1 MEHVVCAY
9 EISQKPSEILHAFS
23 LAKANAVR
31 HAASSKIIDF
41 VNADDHTSRVTSA
54 VPVHKPLFEA
64 SPAEVWIDDY
74 TPFHALV
81 VKLSFR
87 NCDTVARRMKIEPPQ
102 SPFFKIAPWVP
113 PTSSSSGKM
122 SEFSMKIDGKIAA
135 GMDIAFQLEFSAHEI
150 KEYAVD
156 LVCCTERE
164 RFLLPVR
171 VRGRYAA
178 LDIPDDIRF
187 GLCPV
192 KMPTSKVFTVH
203 NVGTR
208 GAKFAFKTSENFNI
222 SPQSAVLEQGAGVQL
237 ELSMTPPSL
246 SEKEGE
252 LTITDDVGQTAV
264 VHLVGDPANVD
275 VYLSQPLVE
284 PNPTYI
290 SLSSRKTIKIC
301 NESEFTL
308 EFCWKSFRDFAQ
320 EEVERDRILEEL
332 VRMESAEL
340 EQLQLESG
348 GCEEVNPPLRSSQ
361 SPFDVRK
368 AIDNKYKLL
377 RKATMED
384 NMQFA
389 DDCFAVA
396 PLTGRVWPHSEV
408 DVVVCF
414 SPMTALLYSCFAY
427 LEIAGQEA
435 RLPLQIRGQGIGPR
449 AKVVYNE
456 LLDFGDVFIS
466 DERTRDFT
474 IQNKGEIPAIFELLP
489 ISMPPDMTISI
500 SPSAGTLAVNT
511 MCKVEVTFCS
521 NELGEVFTPI
531 RFRLQGS
538 EDQLTVRFKANVIP
552 PVFHFDMDVID
563 FGAVSYSFPQTKV
576 VKLISASKITMKYSL
591 RIPEEANY
599 KKKEFELIP
608 ANGKLEAFGEQEVR
622 INFTSLNVKAYD
634 YRLVISVTGVGSDLL
649 SIPIKAHCHVPDITI
664 QQPELDFGT
673 CFLRYPH
680 KQTLVLENKSS
691 HLFGRFEIGEQ
702 DDHSKA
708 IATYNASEFS
718 GIINPVEKV
727 AVDIYLS
734 CEKLGSIRLPMAITI
749 PGSTELPLSA
759 TLTTIAAGPKV
770 EIDQLEIHWGN
781 CSCLVD
787 HERVLVMTNTSLIPA
802 PYKTFIRNAR
812 SKFQIDKKEGTLA
825 PGDSVEFILTA
836 NLDDT
841 ILFKDQLHILITEGE
856 NLVVPLAM
864 KGIGT
869 TMWSPSEL
877 RLIDFSYQMT
887 NAECEWSCT
896 LENKGKRAQVLTWIN
911 RTAVT
916 KLKLLDA
923 GSSATLKRNVPGQK
937 SSTNAKS
944 SKPGGNNARGGGS
957 SAGGSGS
964 NEAIPVFS
972 VFPASIELKPRT
984 ACVFV
989 FKGLSAS
996 AGHIQEELVCETRV
1010 GKEKNNKV
1018 AFVTEICGD
1027 FINPRLTPSASL
1039 LAFEYVHHP
1048 GIEISR
1054 QSKPLSLTNVCE
1066 LPLSFTL
1073 RTQTPFSL
1081 DCWEAILQPG
1091 EQVNFNVEFYPGFK
1105 DDHLCRVINGKLV
1118 VTYTGHP
1125 QKDSVDLLGDISFP
1139 NLSFESSK
1147 IDFGCTL
1154 NDTQKAISIAVT
1166 NVSKVDTTFRW
1177 VFIEDEKE
1185 ARALAT
1191 AKKPY
1196 IPINQVFDIL
1206 PIRGHLKPNESERI
1220 EFIFYG
1226 HANRKFKSTVVCEVE
1241 GGPEYEL
1248 TLLGEASSLVYKLD
1262 KQFLDFGQVLYN
1274 KTEDREFSI
1283 LNVGKVPYGFNI
1295 ISEKIGRGRL
1305 VEITPSSGKIAPN
1318 DKQKVLVRLRPGIP
1332 EQFEEIIVLEVAH
1345 FQPIE
1350 FKLFGVG
1357 IFASVNINLPRENHP
1372 SSTIQGEN
1380 PKWRELKKA
1389 ACRNLELSTLNAAVV
1404 AAASGNNTS
1413 LASSDSRSTI
1423 STQPRIADRTSSTGP
1438 MPPSPVNK
1446 SGQRSNGSHS
1456 PSRALGGHNNMNSGP
1471 QIDELDVEI
1480 EACRLF
1486 FAEYLLCQ
1494 ESKKS
1499 ETRALQKLEVIQSQ
1513 LDSEEIRTLEP
1524 SSTKAQQR
1532 PESSSSTTV
1541 AGGKSAK
1548 KRAPESFPFV
1558 LSQFVLDFGNVVL
1571 GTHKI
1576 KKFSITNIGHVPA
1589 SFQLDKNFALSRGFQ
1604 IEPERV
1610 VRLPEKQAVEFTVT
1624 FQARKNI
1631 TQGVHQ
1637 AQLPIVM
1644 KNGPP
1649 CILTI
1654 RAHVTVPDISI
1665 SMEALDFGKMAVST
1679 CHTMFTQ
1686 LQNTS
1691 AVPAEWA
1698 VKKPMGSAKDLS
1710 NFRITPQTGVL
1721 APGNKVNIQVEFI
1734 PDDNRHFAIKL
1745 PIKVTSN
1752 PKTRSITC
1760 RGEGSELRLSF
1771 QPPMVELGPMLPCSG
1786 VAEHIIE
1793 MRNDSDYDVE
1803 VFSLDFDPAF
1813 KEDEELLR
1821 HLSVFNSDGLVNLPL
1836 RPPGQPLNEYLME
1849 NGLLSA
1855 ESMETRELSSAELLN
1870 ADGPL
1875 PATDDEHGVEVAEAN
1890 TAESMSS
1897 SATSL
1902 ATVPQEEPVAKPVLK
1917 PRKGVDYIILGP
1929 PRCGKS
1935 TQAQLLAEKENLRVW
1950 TIDDA
1955 IRDVCM
1961 YELGSLGNATRRAL
1975 GLVSAPDQDLAGEE
1989 PTLSADDHHSASG
2002 DLRAKESPIFPE
2014 PDDAQQCEPASA
2026 TLSRSPSSVSLA
2038 ALLDQILSW
2047 RLYQPD
2053 LQNGGVLDGFEN
2065 AFVTFKEAV
2074 TACSKVL
2081 TAARVIVLNFDEE
2094 CYEAMVASLKD
2105 DVIHNLKSASITPV
2119 ASKELLSNQ
2128 LPFTGLA
2135 ADMMQEVSED
2145 AELKHSESGHEDPE
2159 VHLEGSD
2166 EPNAVDGADAFTI
2179 NLSEICEK
2187 MNVLIATDA
2196 TQKST
2201 KTFSEYSQTL
2211 EANMQHVVGFLMHEK
2226 ERTQLPNDSSSSSLA
2241 TALTAEPE
2249 AQIIASEN
2257 QLIAAAKD
2265 WIRPDNF
2272 LLDIQIND
2280 PGQALFV
2287 HNMVYSTVEKHVR
2300 ELESSHLAIPSA
2312 AKYQVIRRP
2321 TERFPRKPVTRFKI
2335 LAVASVESV
2344 PKQSNQQEDAG
2355 ETEAED
2361 LAPTDEPLRLVEP
2374 AQERSSPASTS
2385 RWVIP
2390 ARSKVDLSV
2399 QFSSMDVGIFDCNLG
2414 FEIFGLRREFTLFC
2428 RGVCTVPSIN
2438 SDPRNVFMS
2447 RVKSRPESAFVQKK
2461 FVLSKNQ
2468 FEFGPLIVLN
2478 GTAKIPVTE
2487 QEFAHYAKT
2496 SANNVEVFR
2505 MSNTSAF
2512 PLRVDFVMEKANDG
2526 VFAAFPAFLEI
2537 AEGETKEVKLWT
2549 SPTSDGLYENNLIC
2563 CVSDNPEPIQFAV
2576 SCFGCTPSLQL
2587 RGPWEQPA
2595 AGSTSESESPS
2606 PRDVAHSAHQNPSP
2620 PPVLD
2625 FEQLLLK
2632 RQEEKT
2638 FFIENVSPIAIS
2650 WCLLCDDLPSDFR
2663 LFPIDGTI
2671 KPLQKAPVLVVFTA
2685 NSEAIYKH
2693 QIQIQFSDAESA
2705 LSAEECNRVLP
2716 LVIAAEAYKI
2726 DVSSFDKDSAGIESA
2741 AGGGS
2746 SANGD
2751 GSLDFGIIRVEE
2763 SHSRSFNIRNRG
2775 KYNIKYL
2782 ISVRTHSSREL
2793 FKIEPMEMI
2802 LEPDSVSSVNV
2813 TFHSKHEVSLR
2824 DCKDIKCTIIEMIS
2838 GEPCR
2843 EFTVFTTVRSVF
2855 SAFRVQPNRGINFGP
2870 HKYNDQAK
2878 TKRIEI
2884 RNDGE
2889 FPFKFRVQ
2897 SSSPEGGSAA
2907 QEDALTLETQLHPGT
2922 LGIGQFMI
2930 SPDCGSVDPGVIV
2943 GLDVIFQP
2951 KDCKVYRELLHIEIS
2966 GRNPFDA
2973 AGSSSD
2979 LLQYELVGESCF
2991 PGITTDDYENI
3002 FEEQIV
3008 VRSIG
3013 LEAPSSSSSSA
3024 NAAGGLSNMLGIQ
3037 SVVFAEKE
3045 KIFSFGAM
3053 IAAVNSK
3060 GTAERFKITNP
3071 TKVSTTVQFQI
3082 SAQLPSG
3089 SGGSTDES
3097 LGGLPPQAFTV
3108 QPSVWEIPPLEHRFV
3123 SVYFKPTTITS
3134 YQAWFTANVDDSPAQ
3149 AQPSSSANRN
3159 DITLLQFELRGEGTM
3174 PCVSVIEPTLRDT
3187 ATGSLM
3193 LNYGRV
3199 RVSKAKDLQI
3209 ILRNDGIL
3217 SATVLFSI
3225 QSNPNFFFALGNG
3238 SISIAPK
3245 ATETLVLQFK
3255 PQKMHDEPTTSVLK
3269 ITVHNN
3275 PFDET
3280 AVKLVGTGYRED
3292 LVFEDLPFGHDD
3304 ELHFD
3309 DIRLSTPSHNQDG
3322 DNDALDQHEASSPQ
3336 TDVKVFSL
3344 CNQSSETIRFVW
3356 PKTPPFMFTP
3366 AVGHLKPKAY
3376 KLIRATFAPGL
3387 LEAKAVIYDPQSVTL
3402 QAQRISYKDPVS
3414 FSQSSSDWDEN
3425 ARTVSFEAQQGN
3437 AQGSDE
3443 TLPEPTFDTIG
3454 AASQINLKCFAA
3466 ADVLSFECDTKV
3478 VNFKRTFMLQVCSH
3492 RISVR
3497 NKSKIKLEYSWRF
3510 ECAFGT
3516 DGDGFLLPRS
3526 ASSSDD
3532 DCPFE
3537 ISPDAGTIAAE
3548 DSQVFTVK
3556 FAPMEVDEHHYV
3568 LVLNAA
3574 TALDGHDDDDESS
3587 SSLRIDVRGSSLRPA
3602 CHFDVDRSDYAQRRA
3617 PHLLGPNGELGPL
3630 DPSVKVIEM
3639 ESLGVR
3645 VRNTKRF
3652 YVVNPTNVSYE
3663 FTWSPEAE
3671 INPCFRCATPK
3682 GLMLAGKR
3690 CEMIFE
3696 FTPQQLE
3703 LQEMF
3708 WRFQIPH
3715 FQVNQLFLFVGTT
3728 TEPRVILD
3736 RGSVNF
3742 NTLLIGTKALQSIA
3756 LVNHEHIPFNFVFDK
3771 ASLDFANEIP
3781 ALLVHPLSGVI
3792 PPNSRSNIDIEFV
3805 PTEEKTY
3812 NFNLSCIIKR
3822 KPTRLSLNVKGEGYS
3837 IHDALTIASDDHN
3850 DTRPVLLGAG
3860 NLLDFGG
3867 VRVNEELQRT
3877 VVIHNMGKFNFEF
3890 NWSAQKFP
3898 AAFAIEP
3905 MQGTVKKT
3913 DKVSCRLTFAPL
3925 KQCSLDGTQLACTIA
3940 GSRNYLFALHG
3951 NAVPPSVQFSFMVHD
3966 FGPCFIGEPDALP
3979 ISETMKLSIFN
3990 MDPEIG
3996 IDLDCMFEKK
4006 PHLRVD
4012 CPPTVLG
4019 PRESVTVP
4027 IIFTARHETMYAE
4040 MIPFTVNGSSTISI
4054 SVRGEGIVP
4063 KVELVNPSMQ
4073 NVAFNALQIG
4083 QQVVRTVKIV
4093 NRAKKKISAELVD
4106 GDVVTSSGVPSLE
4119 MLGVSIL
4126 SQREIVLRPK
4136 ETADIEF
4143 KFAPTKRIPTFQKD
4157 MFIDVAGSK
4166 KKLLTLSGCCQ
4177 GMEVSLDTDT
4187 LSFGTVCLGSQLVRK
4202 VRLQN
4207 RGDVAAKFQ
4216 WNPRDFAPDFTVSPV
4231 EGMVAPNYHKT
4242 IEITFKPAVANPDL
4256 RYDHLACVI
4265 EGASLPVYLTL
4276 VGGCVKQASSSIQEL
4291 QFESRVRESS
4301 TKQILIENK
4310 TSSPWNLFPV
4320 VTGEH
4325 WSCQES
4331 VTVPAEG
4338 KTSVDIV
4345 YCPLRMTRET
4355 SSSGE
4360 SGSGDGENDAANHP
4374 EKLEGSIF
4382 FAIPDGTAL
4391 LYNVFGKAAAPVSAG
4406 SLSLSTPAKKTLPIA
4421 VTVKN
4426 WLKLAQ
4432 TFDVEIEK
4440 TNASESVLAQGP
4452 PSITVQ
4458 GGATRNYKLKFFS
4471 YTEGA
4476 MSLVVRFKNPEN
4488 GEYLD
4493 YDVNVTVTKAAE
4505 IETLHFEAPVR
4516 QSLKKVITIE
4526 NPFDAQRV
4534 VSFADKDNWWKCTST
4549 AIRVRQLTE
4558 ITGRP
4563 EGSYEVEYRPTL
4575 HLNAPVEAFLTISF
4589 ADLGEYTYKLVLATQ
4604 PAGIERILHFK
4615 APLGGSQIQN
4625 FAFTTFSDKPADL
4638 ACSVRETTFFSVPG
4652 AVKIDGSTGDWDGRS
4667 NVVQVK
4673 FEPEALGEVR
4683 DTLTLFAESVGE
4695 YKCTLL
4701 GVSVPPFPQG
4711 PFVFA
4716 STKDIEFRN
4725 VFSTPKEFE
4734 VMVDNPRFTLST
4746 KMLSIPA
4753 KSSKVVTVKVDHS
4766 AAGSGD
4772 AGTGGKTPSLQ
4783 AAPSVTGKLFVSCPS
4798 HKELPSWVYYLEST
4812 PASSM

>member
-1 MEHVVCAY
+1 MATWSSHGEKKA
-9 EISQKPSEILHAFS
+9 QRMKPSEILHAFS
-23 LAKANAVR
+23 LAKANAAR
-31 HAASSKIIDF
+31 HATSSKIIDF
-41 VNADDHTSRVTSA
+41 VNTDDHTSRVTSA
-54 VPVHKPLFEA
+54 VSAHKPLFEA
-64 SPAEVWIDDY
+64 SPAEVWIDEY

-102 SPFFKIAPWVP
+102 SPFFRIAPWVP
-113 PTSSSSGKM
+113 PTGSSSGKT
-122 SEFSMKIDGKIAA
+122 SECSSKIDGKIAA
-135 GMDIAFQLEFSAHEI
+135 GMDIAFQLEFSPHEI
-150 KEYAVD
+150 KEYALD

-208 GAKFAFKTSENFNI
+208 GAKFAFKTSENFGI
-222 SPQSAVLEQGAGVQL
+222 SPHSAVLEQGAGVQL
-237 ELSMTPPSL
+237 ELFMTPPSL
-246 SEKEGE
+246 SKKEGE
-252 LTITDDVGQTAV
+252 LMITDDVGQTAV

-332 VRMESAEL
+332 ARMESAEL

-348 GCEEVNPPLRSSQ
+348 GCDEVSPPLRSSQ

-368 AIDNKYKLL
+368 AIENKYKLL

-414 SPMTALLYSCFAY
+414 SPITALLYSCFSY

-474 IQNKGEIPAIFELLP
+474 IQNKGEIPATFELLP
-489 ISMPPDMTISI
+489 ISMPPDMAISI

-511 MCKVEVTFCS
+511 MCKIEVTFCS

-538 EDQLTVRFKANVIP
+538 EDQLAVRFKANVIP
-552 PVFHFDMDVID
+552 PVFHFDVDAID

-622 INFTSLNVKAYD
+622 INFTSLNVKVYD

-649 SIPIKAHCHVPDITI
+649 SIPIKAHCHVPDIVV

-680 KQTLVLENKSS
+680 KQTLVLENTSS
-691 HLFGRFEIGEQ
+691 HLYGRFEIGEQ

-708 IATYNASEFS
+708 IATYNTSEFS
-718 GIINPVEKV
+718 GTIGPLEKV

-734 CEKLGSIRLPMAITI
+734 CEKLGSIRLPMVITI

-759 TLTTIAAGPKV
+759 TLMTIAAGPKV

-802 PYKTFIRNAR
+802 PYKTFVRNAR

-877 RLIDFSYQMT
+877 RLIDFGYQMT

-923 GSSATLKRNVPGQK
+923 GNSTTSKRSGPGQK
-937 SSTNAKS
+937 SSTS
-944 SKPGGNNARGGGS
+944 SKPSKTGSNNTRDGGPG
-957 SAGGSGS
+957 AGGSGNS
-964 NEAIPVFS
+964 EVIPVFS

-984 ACVFV
+984 ACVFI

-1027 FINPRLTPSASL
+1027 FINPRLAPSASL

-1091 EQVNFNVEFYPGFK
+1091 EQVDFNVEFYPGFK
-1105 DDHLCRVINGKLV
+1105 DDHLCRVINGKIV
-1118 VTYTGHP
+1118 ITYTGHP

-1147 IDFGCTL
+1147 IEFGCTL
-1154 NDTQKAISIAVT
+1154 NDTQKAIPISVT

-1206 PIRGHLKPNESERI
+1206 PIRGHLKPNECERI

-1248 TLLGEASSLVYKLD
+1248 TLTGEASSLVYKLD
-1262 KQFLDFGQVLYN
+1262 KQFLDFGQVLFN

-1295 ISEKIGRGRL
+1295 VCEKIGRGRL

-1332 EQFEEIIVLEVAH
+1332 EQFEETVVLEVAH

-1389 ACRNLELSTLNAAVV
+1389 ARRNLELSTLNAAVV
-1404 AAASGNNTS
+1404 AAANGNNNNSMT

-1423 STQPRIADRTSSTGP
+1423 STQPRIADRTSSTVS
-1438 MPPSPVNK
+1438 MPPLPAHK
-1446 SGQRSNGSHS
+1446 SGQRSNGSQS
-1456 PSRALGGHNNMNSGP
+1456 PSRAHGGHNNMNSGP

-1499 ETRALQKLEVIQSQ
+1499 ETRALQKIEATQPP
-1513 LDSEEIRTLEP
+1513 LDSEELRASEP
-1524 SSTKAQQR
+1524 PSTKAQQR
-1532 PESSSSTTV
+1532 PESSSSAT
-1541 AGGKSAK
+1541 AGGKSTK
-1548 KRAPESFPFV
+1548 KRTPESFPFV

-1631 TQGVHQ
+1631 TLGVHQ

-1665 SMEALDFGKMAVST
+1665 SMETLDFGKMAVST

-1698 VKKPMGSAKDLS
+1698 VKKPMGSAKDLG

-1721 APGNKVNIQVEFI
+1721 APGNKANIQVEFI
-1734 PDDNRHFAIKL
+1734 PDDNRHFTIKL

-1760 RGEGSELRLSF
+1760 KGEGSELRLRF

-1813 KEDEELLR
+1813 NEDEELLR

-1849 NGLLSA
+1849 NGLISA
-1855 ESMETRELSSAELLN
+1855 ESMEAREPSSAELTN
-1870 ADGPL
+1870 PDDPL
-1875 PATDDEHGVEVAEAN
+1875 PLTGDEHGADTTEAA
-1890 TAESMSS
+1890 TLETMSS
-1897 SATSL
+1897 SATSF
-1902 ATVPQEEPVAKPVLK
+1902 ATVPQEEPVTKPVFK

-1935 TQAQLLAEKENLRVW
+1935 TQAQLLADKENLRVW

-1961 YELGSLGNATRRAL
+1961 N
-1975 GLVSAPDQDLAGEE
+1975 DL
-1989 PTLSADDHHSASG
+1989 
-2002 DLRAKESPIFPE
+2002 
-2014 PDDAQQCEPASA
+2014 
-2026 TLSRSPSSVSLA
+2026 
-2038 ALLDQILSW
+2038 ALLDQILQW
-2047 RLYQPD
+2047 RVSQPD

-2065 AFVTFKEAV
+2065 AFVTFEEAV

-2081 TAARVIVLNFDEE
+2081 TTARVIVFNFDEE
-2094 CYEAMVASLKD
+2094 CYEVMVASLKD
-2105 DVIHNLKSASITPV
+2105 DAFHNAKSASITPV
-2119 ASKELLSNQ
+2119 SSKELLSNQ
-2128 LPFTGLA
+2128 MPFTGLA
-2135 ADMMQEVSED
+2135 ADMMQEESGNV
-2145 AELKHSESGHEDPE
+2145 ELKHSESGHDDPKA
-2159 VHLEGSD
+2159 HSEGSGD
-2166 EPNAVDGADAFTI
+2166 PNAIDGAAASTA
-2179 NLSEICEK
+2179 NLSEVREK
-2187 MNVLIATDA
+2187 MDVLIATGAAQKA
-2196 TQKST
+2196 TET
-2201 KTFSEYSQTL
+2201 YSEYLQTL
-2211 EANMQHVVGFLMHEK
+2211 EANKHHVVGFLMHERGK
-2226 ERTQLPNDSSSSSLA
+2226 TQLPNDSSSSSLQ
-2241 TALTAEPE
+2241 TILTTEPE
-2249 AQIIASEN
+2249 APTSASDK
-2257 QLIAAAKD
+2257 QLLAAAKD
-2265 WIRPDNF
+2265 WIRPANF

-2280 PGQALFV
+2280 PGPALFV
-2287 HNMVYSTVEKHVR
+2287 HNMVYSAVEKHVR

-2312 AKYQVIRRP
+2312 AKYQVVRRP

-2335 LAVASVESV
+2335 LALASVESA
-2344 PKQSNQQEDAG
+2344 PKLSNQLEDAG
-2355 ETEAED
+2355 ESEAE
-2361 LAPTDEPLRLVEP
+2361 ASTPLGEGILSTELSEE
-2374 AQERSSPASTS
+2374 ASTPASTS
-2385 RWVIP
+2385 RWIIP

-2399 QFSSMDVGIFDCNLG
+2399 QFSSMDVGVFDCNLG

-2478 GTAKIPVTE
+2478 GTTKIPETE

-2496 SANNVEVFR
+2496 SPNNVEVFR
-2505 MSNTSAF
+2505 MSSTSAF
-2512 PLRVDFVMEKANDG
+2512 PLRVDFAMEKANDG
-2526 VFAAFPAFLEI
+2526 AFAVFPAFLEI
-2537 AEGETKEVKLWT
+2537 AEGETKEVTLWT
-2549 SPTSDGLYENNLIC
+2549 SPTSDGLHENNLIC
-2563 CVSDNPEPIQFAV
+2563 CVSDNPEPIPFAV
-2576 SCFGCTPSLQL
+2576 SCFGCTPSMQL

-2595 AGSTSESESPS
+2595 AGSTSESESSS
-2606 PRDVAHSAHQNPSP
+2606 PRDVAHSARLNAP
-2620 PPVLD
+2620 PAPVLD

-2638 FFIENVSPIAIS
+2638 FVIENVSPIAIS
-2650 WCLLCDDLPSDFR
+2650 WRLLCGDLPSDFR
-2663 LFPIDGTI
+2663 LFPMDGMI
-2671 KPLQKAPVLVVFTA
+2671 KPLQKALVLVVFTA

-2705 LSAEECNRVLP
+2705 LSAEERNRVLP

-2726 DVSSFDKDSAGIESA
+2726 DVSSFDKDSAGIESL

-2746 SANGD
+2746 SANSD
-2751 GSLDFGIIRVEE
+2751 GSLDFGLVRVGE
-2763 SHSRSFNIRNRG
+2763 SPSQSFNIRNRG

-2782 ISVRTHSSREL
+2782 VVIRTHSSREL
-2793 FKIEPMEMI
+2793 FKVEPMEMV
-2802 LEPDSVSSVNV
+2802 LEPDSVSSVKV

-2824 DCKDIKCTIIEMIS
+2824 DCKDIKCTIVEMIS

-2855 SAFRVQPNRGINFGP
+2855 SVFRVQPNRGINFGP
-2870 HKYNDQAK
+2870 HKYNDQTK

-2889 FPFKFRVQ
+2889 FPFKFRIQ
-2897 SSSPEGGSAA
+2897 SSSLEGGSAA
-2907 QEDALTLETQLHPGT
+2907 MEDALTLETQLHPEI
-2922 LGIGQFMI
+2922 LSIGQFMV

-2943 GLDVIFQP
+2943 GLDVAFQP

-2966 GRNPFDA
+2966 GRNPFEA

-2991 PGITTDDYENI
+2991 PGITTGDFESI

-3008 VRSIG
+3008 MRSID
-3013 LEAPSSSSSSA
+3013 LEAPSSSPFSSVNS
-3024 NAAGGLSNMLGIQ
+3024 AGGLSNMLGIQ

-3045 KIFSFGAM
+3045 KIFSFGTM
-3053 IAAVNSK
+3053 IAAANSK
-3060 GTAERFKITNP
+3060 GTVERFKITNP

-3089 SGGSTDES
+3089 SGPGSTGES
-3097 LGGLPPQAFTV
+3097 PSGLLPQAFTV

-3134 YQAWFTANVDDSPAQ
+3134 YQAWFTAKVDDSPAQ
-3149 AQPSSSANRN
+3149 AQPMLSTTAN
-3159 DITLLQFELRGEGTM
+3159 DCTLLQFELRGEGTM
-3174 PCVSVIEPTLRDT
+3174 PCVSMIEPTLRDT

-3193 LNYGRV
+3193 LNFGRV
-3199 RVSKAKDLQI
+3199 RVSKAKDLQV

-3225 QSNPNFFFALGNG
+3225 QSNPNFFFALGN
-3238 SISIAPK
+3238 SSVLIAPK
-3245 ATETLVLQFK
+3245 ATETLILQFK
-3255 PQKMHDEPTTSVLK
+3255 PQKTHDEPTTSVLK

-3309 DIRLSTPSHNQDG
+3309 DIRLSNHAVNRNRGGED
-3322 DNDALDQHEASSPQ
+3322 DALDHHEALSPQ

-3344 CNQSSETIRFVW
+3344 CNQSGEMIRFAW
-3356 PKTPPFMFTP
+3356 PKTPPFVFTP

-3376 KLIRATFAPGL
+3376 KLIRATFTPSS
-3387 LEAKAVIYDPQSVTL
+3387 LESKAMIYDPQNIAL
-3402 QAQRISYKDPVS
+3402 QAQRISYKNPLPS
-3414 FSQSSSDWDEN
+3414 SQSSSDWDEN

-3437 AQGSDE
+3437 AHGSDE
-3443 TLPEPTFDTIG
+3443 TLPEPVFDAIG

-3478 VNFKRTFMLQVCSH
+3478 INFKRTFMMQVCSH

-3510 ECAFGT
+3510 ERAFGT
-3516 DGDGFLLPRS
+3516 DSDGFLLSVS

-3537 ISPDAGTIAAE
+3537 ISPGVGRIAAE

-3568 LVLNAA
+3568 LVLSTDA
-3574 TALDGHDDDDESS
+3574 THDDHDDGEDSS
-3587 SSLRIDVRGSSLRPA
+3587 SSLRIEVRGSSLRPA
-3602 CHFDVDRSDYAQRRA
+3602 CHFDVDRSDYTQRRA

-3652 YVVNPTNVSYE
+3652 YVVNPTNISYE
-3663 FTWSPEAE
+3663 FTWTPEVE

-3837 IHDALTIASDDHN
+3837 IHDALTIAFDDQN

-3898 AAFAIEP
+3898 PAFAIEP
-3905 MQGTVKKT
+3905 IQGTVKKT
-3913 DKVSCRLTFAPL
+3913 DKVLCKLTFAPL

-3951 NAVPPSVQFSFMVHD
+3951 NAVPPSLQFSFMAHD

-3979 ISETMKLSIFN
+3979 ISETVNLSVFN

-4019 PRESVTVP
+4019 PRESVIVP
-4027 IIFTARHETMYAE
+4027 ITITARHETTYAE

-4073 NVAFNALQIG
+4073 NVAFSALQIG
-4083 QQVVRTVKIV
+4083 QQVVRTIKIV
-4093 NRAKKKISAELVD
+4093 NRAKKKISVELVD
-4106 GDVVTSSGVPSLE
+4106 GDAVTSPGVPSLD
-4119 MLGVSIL
+4119 MLSVSIL

-4143 KFAPTKRIPTFQKD
+4143 KFAPTKRIPAFQKD
-4157 MFIDVAGSK
+4157 VFIEVAGSK
-4166 KKLLTLSGCCQ
+4166 KKLVTLSGCCQ

-4216 WNPRDFAPDFTVSPV
+4216 WNPRDFAPDFTVSPI

-4242 IEITFKPAVANPDL
+4242 IEITFKPTMANPDL

-4265 EGASLPVYLTL
+4265 EGASPPVYLTL
-4276 VGGCVKQASSSIQEL
+4276 VGGCVKQATSSIQEL
-4291 QFESRVRESS
+4291 QFESRVREFT
-4301 TKQILIENK
+4301 TKQIVIENK

-4331 VTVPAEG
+4331 VAVPAEG

-4345 YCPLRMTRET
+4345 YFPLRMTREA

-4360 SGSGDGENDAANHP
+4360 TSNDGGENDAFNRP
-4374 EKLEGSIF
+4374 EQLEGSIF

-4391 LYNVFGKAAAPVSAG
+4391 LYNVAGKAAAPVSAG
-4406 SLSLSTPAKKTLPIA
+4406 TLSLSTPAKKTLPIS

-4440 TNASESVLAQGP
+4440 MNASESVSAQGP

-4476 MSLVVRFKNPEN
+4476 VSLVVRFKNPEN

-4493 YDVNVTVTKAAE
+4493 YDVNVTVTKVTE
-4505 IETLHFEAPVR
+4505 VETLHFEAPVR

-4526 NPFDAQRV
+4526 NPFDVQRV
-4534 VSFADKDNWWKCTST
+4534 VSFADKENWWKCTSA

-4575 HLNAPVEAFLTISF
+4575 HLDAPVEAFLTISF
-4589 ADLGEYTYKLVLATQ
+4589 AELGEYTYKLVLATQ

-4615 APLGGSQIQN
+4615 APLGGSQIQS

-4638 ACSVRETTFFSVPG
+4638 ACTVHETTFFSVPG
-4652 AVKIDGSTGDWDGRS
+4652 TVKIDGSTGDWDGRS
-4667 NVVQVK
+4667 NVVQIK

-4695 YKCTLL
+4695 YKCTLH
-4701 GVSVPPFPQG
+4701 GVSVAPLPQG

-4746 KMLSIPA
+4746 KTLSIPA
-4753 KSSKVVTVKVDHS
+4753 KSSKVVSVKVDHS
-4766 AAGSGD
+4766 AAA
-4772 AGTGGKTPSLQ
+4772 AGGV
-4783 AAPSVTGKLFVSCPS
+4783 AAATAGITGKLFVSCPS

-4812 PASSM
+4812 PASST

>member
-1 MEHVVCAY
+1 MTEMATWSSHGEKKV
-9 EISQKPSEILHAFS
+9 QRMKPSEILHAFS
-23 LAKANAVR
+23 IAKANAAR
-31 HAASSKIIDF
+31 HATSSKIIEF
-41 VNADDHTSRVTSA
+41 VNVDDHTGRVSST
-54 VPVHKPLFEA
+54 VPVHKPIFEP
-64 SPAEVWIDDY
+64 SPAEVWIDEY

-102 SPFFKIAPWVP
+102 SPFFKIMPWM
-113 PTSSSSGKM
+113 SSGKTGA
-122 SEFSMKIDGKIAA
+122 SSISSKIDGKIAA
-135 GMDIAFQLEFSAHEI
+135 GMDIAFQLEFSPHEI

-164 RFLLPVR
+164 RFLVPVR
-171 VRGRYAA
+171 VRGRYAG
-178 LDIPDDIRF
+178 LDIPDEIHF
-187 GLCPV
+187 GICPV

-208 GAKFAFKTSENFNI
+208 GAKFAFKTSNNFHI
-222 SPQSAVLEQGAGVQL
+222 SPQSAVLEQGSGVQL
-237 ELSMTPPSL
+237 ELSMTPPLL

-252 LTITDDVGQTAV
+252 LTITDDSGQTAV
-264 VHLVGDPANVD
+264 VHLTGELTNVE

-320 EEVERDRILEEL
+320 EEVERDQILEEL
-332 VRMESAEL
+332 ARIESAEL

-348 GCEEVNPPLRSSQ
+348 DGDEVNLPLQPSQ
-361 SPFDVRK
+361 SPFGGRK
-368 AIDNKYKLL
+368 TIENKYRLL
-377 RKATMED
+377 RKATIED
-384 NMQFA
+384 SMQFV
-389 DDCFAVA
+389 DDCFTVA
-396 PLTGRVWPHSEV
+396 PLTGRVWPRSEV
-408 DVVVCF
+408 DVVICF
-414 SPMTALLYSCFAY
+414 SPMTALLYSCYAY
-427 LEIAGQEA
+427 LEVAGQEA

-474 IQNKGEIPAIFELLP
+474 IQNKGEIPATFELLP
-489 ISMPPDMTISI
+489 VSVPSDMAISV
-500 SPSAGTLAVNT
+500 SPNAGTLAVNT

-521 NELGEVFTPI
+521 NRLGEVFTPI
-531 RFRLQGS
+531 RFRLHGS

-552 PVFHFDMDVID
+552 PVFHFDVDSID
-563 FGAVSYSFPQTKV
+563 FGAVSYSFPQTKT
-576 VKLISASKITMKYSL
+576 VKLISASKIAMKYTL

-599 KKKEFELIP
+599 KKKEFEIIP
-608 ANGKLEAFGEQEVR
+608 TNGKLDAFGEQEVR
-622 INFTSLNVKAYD
+622 INFTSLNVKVYE

-649 SIPIKAHCHVPDITI
+649 SIPIKGHCHVPEIVI

-680 KQTLVLENKSS
+680 KQTLVLENKSP

-718 GIINPVEKV
+718 GIIGPDEKV
-727 AVDIYLS
+727 PVDIYLS
-734 CEKLGSIRLPMAITI
+734 CEKLGSIRLPMAITV
-749 PGSTELPLSA
+749 PGSNELPLSA
-759 TLTTIAAGPKV
+759 TLTTVAAGPKV

-787 HERVLVMTNTSLIPA
+787 HERVLEMTNTSLIPA

-812 SKFQIDKKEGTLA
+812 SKFQIDRKEGILA
-825 PGDSVEFILTA
+825 PGESVQFILTA

-887 NAECEWSCT
+887 NVECEWSCT
-896 LENKGKRAQVLTWIN
+896 LENKGKRSQVLTWIN
-911 RTAVT
+911 KTAVA

-923 GSSATLKRNVPGQK
+923 GNSTTSKRSGPGQK
-937 SSTNAKS
+937 NGANTKS
-944 SKPGGNNARGGGS
+944 SKSGDSSGNSRDGGPGAGR
-957 SAGGSGS
+957 SA
-964 NEAIPVFS
+964 NDDVIPVFS

-989 FKGLSAS
+989 FKGLSA
-996 AGHIQEELVCETRV
+996 APGHIQEELVCETRV

-1027 FINPRLTPSASL
+1027 FINPKLTPSASL

-1048 GIEISR
+1048 RIEISR

-1091 EQVNFNVEFYPGFK
+1091 EHVDFSVEFYPGFK
-1105 DDHLCRVINGKLV
+1105 DDHLGRVINGKIV
-1118 VTYTGHP
+1118 ITYTGHP

-1154 NDTQKAISIAVT
+1154 NDTQKAISVTVT
-1166 NVSKVDTTFRW
+1166 NVSKVDTAFRW

-1185 ARALAT
+1185 AHALAT

-1206 PIRGHLKPNESERI
+1206 PIRGHLKPSESERI

-1226 HANRKFKSTVVCEVE
+1226 HANRKFKSIVACEVE

-1248 TLLGEASSLVYKLD
+1248 ALSGEASSLVYKLD
-1262 KQFLDFGQVLYN
+1262 KQFLDFGQVLFN

-1305 VEITPSSGKIAPN
+1305 VEISPSSGKIAPN
-1318 DKQKVLVRLRPGIP
+1318 DKQKILVRLRPGIP
-1332 EQFEEIIVLEVAH
+1332 EQFEETIVLEVAH
-1345 FQPIE
+1345 FQPIK

-1357 IFASVNINLPRENHP
+1357 VFASVNINLPRENHP

-1380 PKWRELKKA
+1380 PKWRDLKKTA
-1389 ACRNLELSTLNAAVV
+1389 RQNLELSTLNVAVV
-1404 AAASGNNTS
+1404 AAATANNSMS

-1423 STQPRIADRTSSTGP
+1423 STQPRVADRSSSTAS
-1438 MPPSPVNK
+1438 MPPSPFGK
-1446 SGQRSNGSHS
+1446 SAQRSNGPHN
-1456 PSRALGGHNNMNSGP
+1456 PSRAHAHNNSSNNVGP

-1486 FAEYLLCQ
+1486 FAEYLLF
-1494 ESKKS
+1494 EEIKKS
-1499 ETRALQKLEVIQSQ
+1499 ESRALQKTELGQPQQ
-1513 LDSEEIRTLEP
+1513 LDVEELRTAEAPLM
-1524 SSTKAQQR
+1524 KVQR
-1532 PESSSSTTV
+1532 PESSSS
-1541 AGGKSAK
+1541 ASASGKSAK
-1548 KRAPESFPFV
+1548 KRGPESFPFV

-1610 VRLPEKQAVEFTVT
+1610 VRLPEKHAVEFTVT
-1624 FQARKNI
+1624 FQARKSI
-1631 TQGVHQ
+1631 SLGIHQ
-1637 AQLPIVM
+1637 VQLPIVM

-1654 RAHVTVPDISI
+1654 RAHVTIPDISI
-1665 SMEALDFGKMAVST
+1665 STETLDFGKMAVST
-1679 CHTMFTQ
+1679 CHTMYTQ
-1686 LQNTS
+1686 IQNTS

-1698 VKKPMGSAKDLS
+1698 VKKPMGSAKDLG

-1721 APGNKVNIQVEFI
+1721 APGNKANIQVEFI

-1752 PKTRSITC
+1752 SKTRSITC

-1786 VAEHIIE
+1786 IAEHVVE
-1793 MRNDSDYDVE
+1793 MRNDSDYAVE
-1803 VFSLDFDPAF
+1803 VFSLDFDPVF

-1821 HLSVFNSDGLVNLPL
+1821 HLAMFNSDGLVNLPL
-1836 RPPGQPLNEYLME
+1836 RPPDQPLSEYLME
-1849 NGLLSA
+1849 NGLISA
-1855 ESMETRELSSAELLN
+1855 DSLETREPSSTELSASTEEVYHGT
-1870 ADGPL
+1870 DG
-1875 PATDDEHGVEVAEAN
+1875 EHDGDAAKSV
-1890 TAESMSS
+1890 TPDSISS
-1897 SATSL
+1897 SAASL
-1902 ATVPQEEPVAKPVLK
+1902 ATVAQEGPVKTLVVK
-1917 PRKGVDYIILGP
+1917 PRKAVDYIILGP

-1935 TQAQLLAEKENLRVW
+1935 TQAHLLAEKENLHVW
-1950 TIDDA
+1950 SIDEA
-1955 IRDVCM
+1955 IRDVCVH
-1961 YELGSLGNATRRAL
+1961 ELGSLGNATRLAL
-1975 GLVSAPDQDLAGEE
+1975 GLVSGSGQEEIESENTPSASDQDGAG
-1989 PTLSADDHHSASG
+1989 G
-2002 DLRAKESPIFPE
+2002 
-2014 PDDAQQCEPASA
+2014 PASKDA
-2026 TLSRSPSSVSLA
+2026 TELPESDDLQHSDSAEMTLAKSPSSGSLA
-2038 ALLDQILSW
+2038 SLLDQILSW
-2047 RLYQPD
+2047 RLSQPD
-2053 LQNGGVLDGFEN
+2053 LQKGGVLDGFEN
-2065 AFVTFKEAV
+2065 AFVHFGSAV
-2074 TACSKVL
+2074 VACSKAL
-2081 TAARVIVLNFDEE
+2081 ASARVIVLNFDEE
-2094 CYEAMVASLKD
+2094 CYEAMSNLLNDESLRSVKSTTIAL
-2105 DVIHNLKSASITPV
+2105 VPLKESI
-2119 ASKELLSNQ
+2119 SNQ
-2128 LPFTGLA
+2128 LPYTGLA
-2135 ADMMQEVSED
+2135 ADMMQEESGSDESR
-2145 AELKHSESGHEDPE
+2145 HSESNRGDPE
-2159 VHLEGSD
+2159 THPEGSVEQNSAD
-2166 EPNAVDGADAFTI
+2166 EATVVPNS
-2179 NLSEICEK
+2179 SEIHER
-2187 MNVLIATDA
+2187 LDSFITTGALHGP
-2196 TQKST
+2196 
-2201 KTFSEYSQTL
+2201 KTFSEYSQAL
-2211 EANMQHVVGFLMHEK
+2211 EANRQHVLGFLACDRESMHIQK
-2226 ERTQLPNDSSSSSLA
+2226 HSSSSSLLI
-2241 TALTAEPE
+2241 TLTAEPE
-2249 AQIIASEN
+2249 GSRHDTTAEQ
-2257 QLIAAAKD
+2257 QQTGAKD
-2265 WIRPDNF
+2265 WTRPDNF

-2280 PGQALFV
+2280 PGAALLV
-2287 HNMVYSTVEKHVR
+2287 HNMVYAVLEKHVR
-2300 ELESSHLAIPSA
+2300 ELESSQLAVPAA
-2312 AKYQVIRRP
+2312 AKYQIIRRP

-2335 LAVASVESV
+2335 QSVAVRSVA
-2344 PKQSNQQEDAG
+2344 KQSNQLE
-2355 ETEAED
+2355 EA
-2361 LAPTDEPLRLVEP
+2361 VEFGT
-2374 AQERSSPASTS
+2374 ADDNESLQVATAEEESGSPASIS

-2399 QFSSMDVGIFDCNLG
+2399 QFSSSDVGIFDCSLG
-2414 FEIFGLRREFTLFC
+2414 FEIFGLRREFALFC

-2438 SDPRNVFMS
+2438 TDPRNVFMS

-2468 FEFGPLIVLN
+2468 FEFGPLIVFN
-2478 GTAKIPVTE
+2478 GTTKVPETE
-2487 QEFAHYAKT
+2487 QEFVHYAKT
-2496 SANNVEVFR
+2496 SPNNIEVFR
-2505 MSNTSAF
+2505 MSNTSVF
-2512 PLRVDFVMEKANDG
+2512 PLRVDFAMEKANDG
-2526 VFAAFPAFLEI
+2526 AFAVFPSFLEI
-2537 AEGETKEVKLWT
+2537 AEGETKEVRLWA
-2549 SPTSDGLYENNLIC
+2549 SPTGDGIYENNLIC
-2563 CVSDNPEPIQFAV
+2563 CVSDNPEPIAFSV
-2576 SCFGCTPSLQL
+2576 SCFGCTPSLEL

-2595 AGSTSESESPS
+2595 AGSTSESEPSS
-2606 PRDVAHSAHQNPSP
+2606 PRDVAQPTRGSSP
-2620 PPVLD
+2620 PCPVLD

-2638 FFIENVSPIAIS
+2638 FFVENVSPIAIS
-2650 WCLLCDDLPSDFR
+2650 WCLLYGDLPSDFR
-2663 LFPIDGTI
+2663 LFPMEGTI
-2671 KPLQKAPVLVVFTA
+2671 KPLQKAPVLVVFNA
-2685 NSEAIYKH
+2685 NSEATYKH

-2705 LSAEECNRVLP
+2705 LKVEERNRVLP
-2716 LVIAAEAYKI
+2716 LMIAAEAYKI
-2726 DVSSFDKDSAGIESA
+2726 DVSSFDKGSAGIESA
-2741 AGGGS
+2741 ASGGGT

-2751 GSLDFGIIRVEE
+2751 GSLDFGLVRVGE

-2782 ISVRTHSSREL
+2782 IGIRAHSSRDL
-2793 FKIEPMEMI
+2793 FKVEPMEMV
-2802 LEPDSVSSVNV
+2802 LEPGSVSSVSV

-2855 SAFRVQPNRGINFGP
+2855 SVFRVQPNRGINFGP
-2870 HKYNDQAK
+2870 HRYNDQVK

-2889 FPFKFRVQ
+2889 FPFKYRVQ
-2897 SSSPEGGSAA
+2897 VSSLESGGGANLEGS
-2907 QEDALTLETQLHPGT
+2907 LTLDTQLHPRT
-2922 LGIGQFMI
+2922 LSIGQFSI
-2930 SPDCGSVDPGVIV
+2930 SPDCGSVDPGVVV
-2943 GLDVIFQP
+2943 GLDVTFQP
-2951 KDCKVYRELLHIEIS
+2951 KDCKIYRELLHIEIS
-2966 GRNPFDA
+2966 GQNPFDT

-2991 PGITTDDYENI
+2991 PGITTSDFESI

-3013 LEAPSSSSSSA
+3013 MEAPASSA
-3024 NAAGGLSNMLGIQ
+3024 SANTGGFGSMLGIQ

-3053 IAAVNSK
+3053 IAAANSK
-3060 GTAERFKITNP
+3060 GAVERFKITNP
-3071 TKVSTTVQFQI
+3071 TKVSTTVQFSI
-3082 SAQLPSG
+3082 SSHLSSG
-3089 SGGSTDES
+3089 SGSS
-3097 LGGLPPQAFTV
+3097 GGDPSGASPPQAFTV
-3108 QPSVWEIPPLEHRFV
+3108 QPSMWEIPPLEHRFI
-3123 SVYFKPTTITS
+3123 SVYFKPMTIAS
-3134 YQAWFTANVDDSPAQ
+3134 YQATFAAKVDDSPTQTPVASQ
-3149 AQPSSSANRN
+3149 TLN
-3159 DITLLQFELRGEGTM
+3159 DSTLLQFELRGEGTM
-3174 PCVSVIEPTLRDT
+3174 PYVSVIEPTLRDP

-3193 LNYGRV
+3193 LNFSRV
-3199 RVSKAKDLQI
+3199 RVSKAKDLHI
-3209 ILRNDGIL
+3209 VLRNDGIL

-3225 QSNPNFFFALGNG
+3225 QPNLNFFFPLGNG
-3238 SISIAPK
+3238 SVSIAPK
-3245 ATETLVLQFK
+3245 AIETLLLQFK

-3269 ITVHNN
+3269 IAVHNN

-3280 AVKLVGTGYRED
+3280 TMKLSGTGYKED
-3292 LVFEDLPFGHDD
+3292 LVFEDLPLGHDD
-3304 ELHFD
+3304 ELHFA
-3309 DIRLSTPSHNQDG
+3309 DIRLSNPAAIHDQDG
-3322 DNDALDQHEASSPQ
+3322 NGDSQELHESSSLRA
-3336 TDVKVFSL
+3336 DVKVFSL
-3344 CNQSSETIRFVW
+3344 CNQSNETIRFAW
-3356 PKTPPFMFTP
+3356 PKTPPFAFTP

-3376 KLIRATFAPGL
+3376 KLIRATFAPGSL
-3387 LEAKAVIYDPQSVTL
+3387 GAKAMIYDPQTIAL
-3402 QAQRISYKDPVS
+3402 QAQRIAYKDS
-3414 FSQSSSDWDEN
+3414 AISQSSSDWDKN
-3425 ARTVSFEAQQGN
+3425 ARTVSFVAQQGST
-3437 AQGSDE
+3437 QGSDE
-3443 TLPEPTFDTIG
+3443 MLPEPVYDAIG
-3454 AASQINLKCFAA
+3454 APSVVNLKCFAA
-3466 ADVLSFECDTKV
+3466 ADVLTFECDTEFI
-3478 VNFKRTFMLQVCSH
+3478 NFKQTFMLQVCSH

-3510 ECAFGT
+3510 ERAFGI
-3516 DGDGFLLPRS
+3516 DSDGFLLP
-3526 ASSSDD
+3526 ASVSNSDD

-3537 ISPDAGTIAAE
+3537 INPEAGSIAAE
-3548 DSQVFTVK
+3548 DTQVFTVN
-3556 FAPMEVDEHHYV
+3556 FAPMEVDEHHYM
-3568 LVLNAA
+3568 LVFSAESGQ
-3574 TALDGHDDDDESS
+3574 DDHEDDDKSS
-3587 SSLRIDVRGSSLRPA
+3587 SSLRIKVRGSSLRPA

-3617 PHLLGPNGELGPL
+3617 LHLLGPNGELGPL

-3639 ESLGVR
+3639 ESLGIR

-3663 FTWSPEAE
+3663 FMWTPEAE
-3671 INPCFRCATPK
+3671 TNPCFRCATPK

-3812 NFNLSCIIKR
+3812 NLNLSCIIKR
-3822 KPTRLSLNVKGEGYS
+3822 KPTRLSLNIKGEGYS
-3837 IHDALTIASDDHN
+3837 IHDALTIASDDQ
-3850 DTRPVLLGAG
+3850 DDARPVLLGAG
-3860 NLLDFGG
+3860 NLLDFGA

-3877 VVIHNMGKFNFEF
+3877 VMIHNTGKFNFEF

-3898 AAFAIEP
+3898 PAFAIEP
-3905 MQGTVKKT
+3905 MQGTVRKT
-3913 DKVSCRLTFAPL
+3913 DKVACKLAFAPL
-3925 KQCSLDGTQLACTIA
+3925 KQCSLDGAQLACTIA
-3940 GSRNYLFALHG
+3940 GSRNYVFALRG
-3951 NAVPPSVQFSFMVHD
+3951 NAVPPSLQFSFMAHD

-3979 ISETMKLSIFN
+3979 ISETVNLNIFN

-4019 PRESVTVP
+4019 PRESVNIP
-4027 IIFTARHETMYAE
+4027 ITFAARQETTYAE
-4040 MIPFTVNGSSTISI
+4040 MIPFTVNGLSTISI
-4054 SVRGEGIVP
+4054 SIRGEGIVP

-4073 NVAFNALQIG
+4073 NVAFSALQIDH
-4083 QQVVRTVKIV
+4083 QVVRTIKIV
-4093 NRAKKKISAELVD
+4093 NRAKRKISVNLVD
-4106 GDVVTSSGVPSLE
+4106 GDVVISPGAPSLE
-4119 MLGVSIL
+4119 MLSVSIL
-4126 SQREIVLRPK
+4126 SQREFELRPK
-4136 ETADIEF
+4136 ETTDIEF
-4143 KFAPTKRIPTFQKD
+4143 KFAPTKRIPAFQKD
-4157 MFIDVAGSK
+4157 VFIDIAGSK
-4166 KKLLTLSGCCQ
+4166 KKLVTLSGCCQ

-4187 LSFGTVCLGSQLVRK
+4187 LSFGAVCLGSQLVRK

-4242 IEITFKPAVANPDL
+4242 IEITFKPTVANPDL

-4265 EGASLPVYLTL
+4265 EGSSPPVHLTL
-4276 VGGCVKQASSSIQEL
+4276 VGGCVKQATSSIQEL
-4291 QFESRVRESS
+4291 HFESRVRKSS

-4310 TSSPWNLFPV
+4310 TDSPWNLFPV
-4320 VTGEH
+4320 ITGEH

-4331 VTVPAEG
+4331 VAVPAEG

-4345 YCPLRMTRET
+4345 YYPLRMTYQSASDSHSEC
-4355 SSSGE
+4355 E
-4360 SGSGDGENDAANHP
+4360 SDNADNSHP
-4374 EKLEGSIF
+4374 GRLEGSVF

-4391 LYNVFGKAAAPVSAG
+4391 LYNVFGKATAPASAG
-4406 SLSLSTPAKKTLPIA
+4406 TLSLSTPAKKTLPIA

-4426 WLKLAQ
+4426 WLKMAQ
-4432 TFDVEIEK
+4432 TFDVTIK
-4440 TNASESVLAQGP
+4440 KLSAGESVLAQGP
-4452 PSITVQ
+4452 SSITVQ
-4458 GGATRNYKLKFFS
+4458 GGATRNYNLKFFS

-4476 MSLVVRFKNPEN
+4476 ASLLVRFKNLYN

-4493 YDVNVTVTKAAE
+4493 YDINVTVTKATE
-4505 IETLHFEAPVR
+4505 VETLHFEAPVR
-4516 QSLKKVITIE
+4516 QSLKKIITIE
-4526 NPFDAQRV
+4526 NPLDAQRV
-4534 VSFADKDNWWKCTST
+4534 VSFVDKDNWWKCTSA
-4549 AIRVRQLTE
+4549 AIRVRQVTE
-4558 ITGRP
+4558 IAGRP

-4575 HLNAPVEAFLTISF
+4575 HSDTPVEAFLTISF
-4589 ADLGEYTYKLVLATQ
+4589 AELGEYTYKLVLTTQ
-4604 PAGIERILHFK
+4604 QAGIERILHFK
-4615 APLGGSQIQN
+4615 AHLGGSQIQS
-4625 FAFTTFSDKPADL
+4625 FAFTTFSDKPAEMT
-4638 ACSVRETTFFSVPG
+4638 CSVHETTFFSVPSS
-4652 AVKIDGSTGDWDGRS
+4652 VRIDGSTGDWDEKS

-4673 FEPEALGEVR
+4673 FEPEALGEVC

-4695 YKCTLL
+4695 YKCTLQ
-4701 GVSVPPFPQG
+4701 GVSVPPLPQG

-4734 VMVDNPRFTLST
+4734 VMVDNPRFALSAKTLT
-4746 KMLSIPA
+4746 IPA
-4753 KSSKVVTVKVDHS
+4753 KSSKVITVKVDHS
-4766 AAGSGD
+4766 AAGAT
-4772 AGTGGKTPSLQ
+4772 AGTGGKPVHTTPSLT
-4783 AAPSVTGKLFVSCPS
+4783 AKLFVSCSS
-4798 HKELPSWVYYLEST
+4798 HKELPSWVYYLEAAQAST
-4812 PASSM
+4812 

>member
-1 MEHVVCAY
+1 MCA
-9 EISQKPSEILHAFS
+9 ISQKPSKILHAFS
-23 LAKANAVR
+23 LAKADAARNAT
-31 HAASSKIIDF
+31 SSKIIDL
-41 VNADDHTSRVTSA
+41 VNADDHTSRVSSA

-64 SPAEVWIDDY
+64 SPGEVWIDEY

-113 PTSSSSGKM
+113 PTGSSSKT
-122 SEFSMKIDGKIAA
+122 SEYSTKIDGKIAA
-135 GMDIAFQLEFSAHEI
+135 GMDITFQLEFSPHEI
-150 KEYAVD
+150 KEYALD

-208 GAKFAFKTSENFNI
+208 GAKFAFKTSENFGI

-237 ELSMTPPSL
+237 ELFMTPPSL

-252 LTITDDVGQTAV
+252 LTITDDAGQTAV
-264 VHLVGDPANVD
+264 VYLVGEPANVE

-284 PNPTYI
+284 PSPTYI
-290 SLSSRKTIKIC
+290 SLASRKIIKIC

-308 EFCWKSFRDFAQ
+308 EFCWKSFRDFSQ

-332 VRMESAEL
+332 ARMESTEL
-340 EQLQLESG
+340 EQLQLENG
-348 GCEEVNPPLRSSQ
+348 GCDEVNQPLRSSQ

-368 AIDNKYKLL
+368 AIENKYKLL

-389 DDCFAVA
+389 DDCFVVA

-414 SPMTALLYSCFAY
+414 SPMTALLYSCFAH

-474 IQNKGEIPAIFELLP
+474 IQNKGEIPATFELLP

-531 RFRLQGS
+531 RFRLHGS
-538 EDQLTVRFKANVIP
+538 EDQLAVRFKANVIP
-552 PVFHFDMDVID
+552 PVFHFDVDAID

-608 ANGKLEAFGEQEVR
+608 ANGKLDAFGEQEVR

-634 YRLVISVTGVGSDLL
+634 YRLVVSVTGVGSDLL
-649 SIPIKAHCHVPDITI
+649 SIPIKAHCHVPDIVI

-680 KQTLVLENKSS
+680 KQTLVLENKST
-691 HLFGRFEIGEQ
+691 HLYGRFEIGEQ

-718 GIINPVEKV
+718 GIIGPVEKV

-841 ILFKDQLHILITEGE
+841 ILFKDQLHILTTEGD
-856 NLVVPLAM
+856 NLVIPLAM

-911 RTAVT
+911 RTAVA
-916 KLKLLDA
+916 KLKFIDA
-923 GSSATLKRNVPGQK
+923 GNSTAAKRTGPGQK
-937 SSTNAKS
+937 SSANTKS
-944 SKPGGNNARGGGS
+944 SK
-957 SAGGSGS
+957 AGGSNAREGGS
-964 NEAIPVFS
+964 GAGGAGNNEVIPVFS

-1027 FINPRLTPSASL
+1027 FINPRLAPSASL
-1039 LAFEYVHHP
+1039 LAFAYVHHP

-1081 DCWEAILQPG
+1081 DCWEATLQPG
-1091 EQVNFNVEFYPGFK
+1091 EQVDFNVEFYPGFK
-1105 DDHLCRVINGKLV
+1105 DDHLCRVINGKIV
-1118 VTYTGHP
+1118 ITYIGHP
-1125 QKDSVDLLGDISFP
+1125 QKDNVDLLGDISFP

-1147 IDFGCTL
+1147 IEFGCTL

-1226 HANRKFKSTVVCEVE
+1226 HANRKFRSTVVCEVE

-1248 TLLGEASSLVYKLD
+1248 MLLGEASSLVYKLD
-1262 KQFLDFGQVLYN
+1262 KQFLDFGQVLFN

-1283 LNVGKVPYGFNI
+1283 INVGKVPYGFNI

-1305 VEITPSSGKIAPN
+1305 VEVTPSCGKISPN

-1332 EQFEEIIVLEVAH
+1332 EQFEETIVLEVAH

-1380 PKWRELKKA
+1380 PKWRELKKT

-1404 AAASGNNTS
+1404 AAANNNNNSMT

-1423 STQPRIADRTSSTGP
+1423 STQPRIADKTNSTGS
-1438 MPPSPVNK
+1438 MPPSPMNK
-1446 SGQRSNGSHS
+1446 SAQRSNGSHS
-1456 PSRALGGHNNMNSGP
+1456 PSRTHGHNNNTSGP

-1486 FAEYLLCQ
+1486 FAEYLLCH

-1499 ETRALQKLEVIQSQ
+1499 ETRALQKLEVMQHQ
-1513 LDSEEIRTLEP
+1513 LDSEELRASEP
-1524 SSTKAQQR
+1524 PPTKAQQR
-1532 PESSSSTTV
+1532 PESSSSMS
-1541 AGGKSAK
+1541 ARSKSVK

-1576 KKFSITNIGHVPA
+1576 KKFAITNIGHVPA
-1589 SFQLDKNFALSRGFQ
+1589 SFQLDKNLALSRGFQ

-1631 TQGVHQ
+1631 TLGVHQ

-1665 SMEALDFGKMAVST
+1665 SMETLDFGKMAVST

-1691 AVPAEWA
+1691 AVPAEWT

-1752 PKTRSITC
+1752 PRTRSITC
-1760 RGEGSELRLSF
+1760 KGEGSELRLSF

-1786 VAEHIIE
+1786 IAEHIIE

-1821 HLSVFNSDGLVNLPL
+1821 HLSAFNSDGLVNMPL
-1836 RPPGQPLNEYLME
+1836 RPPGQPLNDYLME
-1849 NGLLSA
+1849 NGLISV
-1855 ESMETRELSSAELLN
+1855 ESMETKEPSSTELMSADDLHSASGDELN
-1870 ADGPL
+1870 ADP
-1875 PATDDEHGVEVAEAN
+1875 PEAS
-1890 TAESMSS
+1890 TAENMSS
-1897 SATSL
+1897 SAASL
-1902 ATVPQEEPVAKPVLK
+1902 ANVSQEDPVVKPVVK

-1935 TQAQLLAEKENLRVW
+1935 TQARLLAEKENLRVW
-1950 TIDDA
+1950 SINDA

-1961 YELGSLGNATRRAL
+1961 NELDSLGDATRRAL
-1975 GLVSAPDQDLAGEE
+1975 ALMPTSDQESAEIE
-1989 PTLSADDHHSASG
+1989 TTLSSIDHDGASGELPSKDSAS
-2002 DLRAKESPIFPE
+2002 LPES
-2014 PDDAQQCEPASA
+2014 DDAQLSDLPDV
-2026 TLSRSPSSVSLA
+2026 TLSRSPSSASVV
-2038 ALLDQILSW
+2038 ALLDQILLW
-2047 RLYQPD
+2047 RLSQSD

-2065 AFVTFKEAV
+2065 SFVSFEEAV

-2081 TAARVIVLNFDEE
+2081 AAARVIFLNFDEE
-2094 CYEAMVASLKD
+2094 CYEALVASLKD
-2105 DVIHNLKSASITPV
+2105 DAFHNTKSASITPV
-2119 ASKELLSNQ
+2119 ASKELLSSQ

-2135 ADMMQEVSED
+2135 ADMMEED
-2145 AELKHSESGHEDPE
+2145 GENAELKHAESSHQDPE
-2159 VHLEGSD
+2159 THPEGSD
-2166 EPNAVDGADAFTI
+2166 ELAAHRATWLA
-2179 NLSEICEK
+2179 NLSEIREK
-2187 MNVLIATDA
+2187 MDVLIATGDA
-2196 TQKST
+2196 QKST
-2201 KTFSEYSQTL
+2201 KTFSEFSHAL
-2211 EANMQHVVGFLMHEK
+2211 EANKQHVVGFLMHEK
-2226 ERTQLPNDSSSSSLA
+2226 ITPQLPNDSSSSSLA
-2241 TALTAEPE
+2241 AALTTEPE
-2249 AQIIASEN
+2249 ALVSTSDKQQNATM
-2257 QLIAAAKD
+2257 KD

-2272 LLDIQIND
+2272 LADIQIND
-2280 PGQALFV
+2280 PGPALFV
-2287 HNMVYSTVEKHVR
+2287 HNMVYSAVEKHIR
-2300 ELESSHLAIPSA
+2300 ELESSHLAIPNS

-2335 LAVASVESV
+2335 LALASVESAS
-2344 PKQSNQQEDAG
+2344 KLSNQQEDAG
-2355 ETEAED
+2355 ETDTGAPASRDD
-2361 LAPTDEPLRLVEP
+2361 LLQPTASNKELSL
-2374 AQERSSPASTS
+2374 SYSTS

-2390 ARSKVDLSV
+2390 ARSKVDLLV

-2478 GTAKIPVTE
+2478 GTTKVPETE

-2496 SANNVEVFR
+2496 SPNNVEVFR

-2512 PLRVDFVMEKANDG
+2512 PLRVDFAMEKANDG
-2526 VFAAFPAFLEI
+2526 VFAVFPAFLEI

-2549 SPTSDGLYENNLIC
+2549 SPTGDGLHENNLIC
-2563 CVSDNPEPIQFAV
+2563 CVTDNPEPIPFSV

-2595 AGSTSESESPS
+2595 AGSTSETESTS
-2606 PRDVAHSAHQNPSP
+2606 PPDVALSARQNSPP

-2638 FFIENVSPIAIS
+2638 FFIENISPIAIS
-2650 WCLLCDDLPSDFR
+2650 WCLLCNDLPPDFQ
-2663 LFPIDGTI
+2663 LFPMDGTI
-2671 KPLQKAPVLVVFTA
+2671 KSLQKAPVLVAFTA
-2685 NSEAIYKH
+2685 NCEAIYKR

-2705 LSAEECNRVLP
+2705 LSAEERNRVLP

-2726 DVSSFDKDSAGIESA
+2726 DVSSFDKDSAGIEST
-2741 AGGGS
+2741 AGAGS

-2751 GSLDFGIIRVEE
+2751 GSLDFGLVRVGE

-2793 FKIEPMEMI
+2793 FKVEPMEMV
-2802 LEPDSVSSVNV
+2802 LEPDSVSSVSV
-2813 TFHSKHEVSLR
+2813 TLHAKHEVSLR

-2855 SAFRVQPNRGINFGP
+2855 SVFRVQPNRGINFGP

-2884 RNDGE
+2884 RNEGE
-2889 FPFKFRVQ
+2889 FPFKYRVR
-2897 SSSPEGGSAA
+2897 SSAPENGGAGLD
-2907 QEDALTLETQLHPGT
+2907 DALTLETALHTGILT
-2922 LGIGQFMI
+2922 IGQFTI
-2930 SPDCGSVDPGVIV
+2930 APDCGSVDPGVIV
-2943 GLDVIFQP
+2943 GLDVTFQP
-2951 KDCKVYRELLHIEIS
+2951 KDCKVYRELLYIEIS
-2966 GRNPFDA
+2966 GRNPFDT
-2973 AGSSSD
+2973 AGSSSFD

-2991 PGITTDDYENI
+2991 PGITTGDFESI

-3013 LEAPSSSSSSA
+3013 LEAAQSSSNA
-3024 NAAGGLSNMLGIQ
+3024 NVGLINMLGIQ

-3045 KIFSFGAM
+3045 KLFSFGAM
-3053 IAAVNSK
+3053 IAAVSSK
-3060 GTAERFKITNP
+3060 GTVERFKITNP

-3082 SAQLPSG
+3082 SAQLSPGS
-3089 SGGSTDES
+3089 SGGNSES
-3097 LGGLPPQAFTV
+3097 PGAPLPPQAFTV

-3134 YQAWFTANVDDSPAQ
+3134 YQAWFTAKVDDSPAQ
-3149 AQPSSSANRN
+3149 TQSPSLVNGN
-3159 DITLLQFELRGEGTM
+3159 DSTLLHFELRGEGTM
-3174 PCVSVIEPTLRDT
+3174 PCVSVIEPTLRDA
-3187 ATGSLM
+3187 ATGSLL
-3193 LNYGRV
+3193 LNFGRV

-3209 ILRNDGIL
+3209 VLRNDGIL

-3238 SISIAPK
+3238 SVSIAPK
-3245 ATETLVLQFK
+3245 ATETLILQLK

-3280 AVKLVGTGYRED
+3280 VVKLVGTGYRED

-3309 DIRLSTPSHNQDG
+3309 DIRLSSHAAYSSHNQDG
-3322 DNDALDQHEASSPQ
+3322 DDDVLDQHEVSSPQ

-3356 PKTPPFMFTP
+3356 PKTPPFAFTP
-3366 AVGHLKPKAY
+3366 TIGHLKPKAY
-3376 KLIRATFAPGL
+3376 KLIRATFAPGS
-3387 LEAKAVIYDPQSVTL
+3387 LESKAMIYDPQSVAL
-3402 QAQRISYKDPVS
+3402 QAQRISYKDPQPS
-3414 FSQSSSDWDEN
+3414 SQSLSDWDEN
-3425 ARTVSFEAQQGN
+3425 TQTVSFEAQHGI

-3443 TLPEPTFDTIG
+3443 TLPEPAFDIIG
-3454 AASQINLKCFAA
+3454 SSSQINLKCFAA
-3466 ADVLSFECDTKV
+3466 ADMLAFECDTKV
-3478 VNFKRTFMLQVCSH
+3478 INFKRTFMLQVCSH

-3510 ECAFGT
+3510 ERAFGN
-3516 DGDGFLLPRS
+3516 DSDGFLFPVS

-3537 ISPDAGTIAAE
+3537 INPDAGTIAAE
-3548 DSQVFTVK
+3548 DTQAFTVK

-3568 LVLNAA
+3568 LVLN
-3574 TALDGHDDDDESS
+3574 TAPAHDNHDDDDESS
-3587 SSLRIDVRGSSLRPA
+3587 SSLRIEVRGSSLRPA

-3663 FTWSPEAE
+3663 FTWMPEAE

-3822 KPTRLSLNVKGEGYS
+3822 KPTRLSLNIKGEGYS
-3837 IHDALTIASDDHN
+3837 IHDALTIASDDQN

-3890 NWSAQKFP
+3890 NWSAPKFP

-3913 DKVSCRLTFAPL
+3913 DKVTCRLTFAPF

-3951 NAVPPSVQFSFMVHD
+3951 NAVPPSLQFSFMTHD
-3966 FGPCFIGEPDALP
+3966 FGPCFIGEPEALP
-3979 ISETMKLSIFN
+3979 ISETINLSIFN

-4012 CPPTVLG
+4012 CPPTVLE
-4019 PRESVTVP
+4019 PRESVIVP
-4027 IIFTARHETMYAE
+4027 IIFTARQETTYAE

-4073 NVAFNALQIG
+4073 SVAFSALQIG
-4083 QQVVRTVKIV
+4083 QHVVRTIKIV
-4093 NRAKKKISAELVD
+4093 NRAKKKISVELMD
-4106 GDVVTSSGVPSLE
+4106 GDAVTSPGVPSLD
-4119 MLGVSIL
+4119 MLSISIL

-4143 KFAPTKRIPTFQKD
+4143 KFAPTMRIPAFQKD
-4157 MFIDVAGSK
+4157 VFIDVAGSK
-4166 KKLLTLSGCCQ
+4166 KKLVTLSGCCQ
-4177 GMEVSLDTDT
+4177 GMEISLDTDT

-4216 WNPRDFAPDFTVSPV
+4216 WNPRNFAPDFTVSPV
-4231 EGMVAPNYHKT
+4231 EGTVAPNYHKT

-4265 EGASLPVYLTL
+4265 EGASPPVYLTL
-4276 VGGCVKQASSSIQEL
+4276 VGGCVKQATSSIQEL
-4291 QFESRVRESS
+4291 QFESRVRETSS
-4301 TKQILIENK
+4301 KQILIENK
-4310 TSSPWNLFPV
+4310 TNSPWNLFPV

-4331 VTVPAEG
+4331 VTVPVEG

-4345 YCPLRMTRET
+4345 YCPLRMTHQAL
-4355 SSSGE
+4355 SSSQ
-4360 SGSGDGENDAANHP
+4360 SGSSGDENDAFNRP
-4374 EKLEGSIF
+4374 EQLEGSIF

-4391 LYNVFGKAAAPVSAG
+4391 LYNVLGKATAPVSAG
-4406 SLSLSTPAKKTLPIA
+4406 TLSLSTPAKKTLPIA

-4440 TNASESVLAQGP
+4440 TNASESVTAQGP

-4458 GGATRNYKLKFFS
+4458 GGATRNYKLKLFS
-4471 YTEGA
+4471 YTEGTA
-4476 MSLVVRFKNPEN
+4476 SLVVRFKNPEN
-4488 GEYLD
+4488 GEYLN
-4493 YDVNVTVTKAAE
+4493 YDVNVIVTKATE
-4505 IETLHFEAPVR
+4505 VETLHFEAPVR

-4526 NPFDAQRV
+4526 NPFNAQRI
-4534 VSFADKDNWWKCTST
+4534 VSFADKDNWWKCTSP

-4575 HLNAPVEAFLTISF
+4575 HLDAPVEAFLTISF
-4589 ADLGEYTYKLVLATQ
+4589 AELGEYTYKLVLATQ

-4615 APLGGSQIQN
+4615 APLGGSQIQS
-4625 FAFTTFSDKPADL
+4625 FAFTTFSDKLADL

-4652 AVKIDGSTGDWDGRS
+4652 TVKIDGSTGDWDGRS

-4683 DTLTLFAESVGE
+4683 DTLTLFAENVGE
-4695 YKCTLL
+4695 YKCTLQ
-4701 GVSVPPFPQG
+4701 GVSVPPLPQG

-4746 KMLSIPA
+4746 KTLSIPA
-4753 KSSKVVTVKVDHS
+4753 KSSKVVTVKVDQS
-4766 AAGSGD
+4766 VAGGAATP
-4772 AGTGGKTPSLQ
+4772 AGAGGKSSSLQ
-4783 AAPSVTGKLFVSCPS
+4783 ATPSITGKLFVSCPS

-4812 PASSM
+4812 PTSSI